1 MGWGRR
7 EMESALTEG
16 SSIREGIERFPG
28 WSKPEL
34 LLYPWSDSCA
44 GLREKGH
51 VHAGGEER

>member
-1 MGWGRR
+1 
-7 EMESALTEG
+7 MESALTEG

-44 GLREKGH
+44 GLREKGQ